1 MWAALQGNE
10 HIDAVDSQSRREPGS
25 RRAVFLDRDGVI
37 NRALVRGGR
46 PYPPDSL
53 EELELLPG
61 VVEAVASLR
70 AAGFL
75 VVVATNQPDV
85 ASGRQRR
92 EVVEAMHEQIR
103 RLVPVDGIKVCYHGE
118 VDGCCCRKPQP
129 GMILEAAQEHSVD
142 LPRSFMVGDRW
153 RDVGA
158 GRAAGCGTI
167 LVGDGYGEAFP
178 DPPDASVRSLREA
191 ADLILSW
198 GGPEPLRAVTT

>member
-1 MWAALQGNE
+1 MSG
-10 HIDAVDSQSRREPGS
+10 

-37 NRALVRGGR
+37 NRAFVRNGR
-46 PYPPDSL
+46 PYPPDRL
-53 EELELLPG
+53 EQLELLPG

-92 EVVEAMHEQIR
+92 AVVEAMHERIR
-103 RLVPVDGIKVCYHGE
+103 SLVPVDAIKVCYHGE
-118 VDGCCCRKPQP
+118 ADGCGCRKPRP
-129 GMILEAAQEHSVD
+129 GMILEAAQEWSVD
-142 LPRSFMVGDRW
+142 LARSFMVGDRW

-167 LVGDGYGEAFP
+167 LVGDGYGEDFP
-178 DPPDASVRSLREA
+178 VPPDALARSLREA

-198 GGPEPLRAVTT
+198 GGAELEPLRAITT

>member
-1 MWAALQGNE
+1 LQGNE
-10 HIDAVDSQSRREPGS
+10 HTEAAKMQSPRHVGS

-46 PYPPDSL
+46 PYPPDAL
-53 EELELLPG
+53 EQFELLPG

-92 EVVEAMHEQIR
+92 EVVEAMHERIR
-103 RLVPVDGIKVCYHGE
+103 RFVPVDAIKVCYHGE
-118 VDGCCCRKPQP
+118 ADGCCCRKPRP
-129 GMILEAAQEHSVD
+129 GMILEAAEEHSVD
-142 LPRSFMVGDRW
+142 LARSFMVGDRW

-158 GRAAGCGTI
+158 GRAARCGTI
-167 LVGDGYGEAFP
+167 LVGDGYGEIFP

-198 GGPEPLRAVTT
+198 GGAEPLRAVST